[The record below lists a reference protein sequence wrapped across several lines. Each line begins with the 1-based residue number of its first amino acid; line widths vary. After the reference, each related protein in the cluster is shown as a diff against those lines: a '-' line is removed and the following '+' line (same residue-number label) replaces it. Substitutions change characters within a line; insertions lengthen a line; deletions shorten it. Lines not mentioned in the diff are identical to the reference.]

1 MNIRRTIRRR
11 LRSSGASGFT
21 LIELLVTVALL
32 SAVVLIVSQIFRI
45 STEAAGRTAAQSE
58 VFTAAASFREY
69 VTRLVSKA
77 DTFLMIDSPRPTALR
92 REAQGG
98 EMILA
103 RRRQKTSMS

>member
-45 STEAAGRTAAQSE
+45 STEAAGRTAAGPGSLISTDRTGRE
-58 VFTAAASFREY
+58 RGPAGPGAA
-69 VTRLVSKA
+69 T
-77 DTFLMIDSPRPTALR
+77 
-92 REAQGG
+92 
-98 EMILA
+98 
-103 RRRQKTSMS
+103 